1 MPRYYIDVWGHFG
14 VTEDLSGIE
23 LPDVVAAR
31 TESLRVA
38 EKLLVSWG
46 GMLPEYCEEI
56 VIKVVNDEQCSVLT
70 IPYSEFAS
78 IFVDPPDG
86 VVRLEC

>member
-23 LPDVVAAR
+23 LPDVATAR
-31 TESLRVA
+31 TEALRVA
-38 EKLLVSWG
+38 ERLLVSWA

-56 VIKVVNDEQCSVLT
+56 VIRVVNEEQRPVLT
-70 IPYSEFAS
+70 IPYTEFAS
-78 IFVDPPDG
+78 HIA
-86 VVRLEC
+86 LIASA